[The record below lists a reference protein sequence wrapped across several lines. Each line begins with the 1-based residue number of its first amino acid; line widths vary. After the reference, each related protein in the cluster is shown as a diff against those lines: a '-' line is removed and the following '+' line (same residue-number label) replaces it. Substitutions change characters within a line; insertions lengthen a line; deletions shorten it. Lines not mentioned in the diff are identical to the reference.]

1 MSPLQQ
7 YLLDKADFDLL
18 LTLSKIKE
26 QSDYS
31 KCTDII
37 DKFSP
42 QNKGDALFKRL
53 DEALNT
59 LMNTLKKQKENTEEV
74 SISLDKLRN

>member
-1 MSPLQQ
+1 MPPLQQ

-18 LTLSKIKE
+18 LTLSKVKE

-37 DKFSP
+37 DKVSP

-53 DEALNT
+53 DETLTT
-59 LMNTLKKQKENTEEV
+59 LMDTLKSQMDNTE
-74 SISLDKLRN
+74 